1 MSYLLDTNVL
11 SEFQKPR
18 PDEGALDRLRRLEE
32 DELYISVVSIG
43 EIRRGVALLAPG
55 RRKSTLEHWLSFE
68 LLPRFEE
75 RTLDVTPHI
84 AQAWGET
91 MAEAKRLG
99 VAISTLDAYLA
110 ATAQVH
116 SLTLV
121 TRNTKDFK
129 AFNQKL
135 LDPWQPAR

>member
-18 PDEGALDRLRRLEE
+18 PDEAALDRLRRLEE
-32 DELYISVVSIG
+32 EELYISVVSIG
-43 EIRRGVALLAPG
+43 EIRRGIALLPPG
-55 RRKSTLEHWLSFE
+55 RRKSTLDHWLSVG
-68 LLPRFEE
+68 LLPRFEG
-75 RTLDVTPHI
+75 RTLDVTPNV

-99 VAISTLDAYLA
+99 VAISILDAFLA

-116 SLTLV
+116 FLTIV
-121 TRNTKDFK
+121 TRNTKAFK